1 MHGGGLSASP
11 GLAIE
16 GSGESG
22 PVVDLTVADEP
33 VALMQPT
40 AVASLPGE
48 RALRGGTR
56 YEVKLDG
63 WRTRAA
69 VRTGSRVDLRSR
81 RGTPL
86 ASRFADLAAAM
97 AGLPEG
103 LVLDGEVVAATSAG
117 TLDFLAL
124 QRTARARAAA
134 GLTVLYV
141 AFDVLAG
148 PGGIDVRRRPL
159 DERVAIL
166 GEVLAAHPG
175 GRVQGVAATSDLAT
189 ALGWMGALPEG
200 MEGCVAKAR
209 ASRYD
214 PRDRRS
220 WQKVRV
226 ADTVDLPLVGVVGP
240 ATRPR
245 HLVVRRDGR
254 LRLTSPQ
261 LTGPQARSV
270 ADALVGRVGGTRHDD
285 DLGVTVRDVAEGL
298 VAEVRAVSGRHQ
310 VLRFTRLRPDL

>member
-1 MHGGGLSASP
+1 M
-11 GLAIE
+11 
-16 GSGESG
+16 
-22 PVVDLTVADEP
+22 VDLTVADEP
-33 VALMQPT
+33 VALMQPA

-63 WRTRAA
+63 WRARAA
-69 VRTGSRVDLRSR
+69 VRTGGRVDLRSR

-86 ASRFADLAAAM
+86 TARFADLAASM

-159 DERVAIL
+159 DDRVAIL
-166 GEVLAAHPG
+166 GEVLAAHPV
-175 GRVQGVAATSDLAT
+175 GRVQGVAATSDHAT

-200 MEGCVAKAR
+200 MEGCVAKKPSHLGDSVFCESWWGSLSGWCR
-209 ASRYD
+209 TSCGSCSSGWC
-214 PRDRRS
+214 RR
-220 WQKVRV
+220 
-226 ADTVDLPLVGVVGP
+226 
-240 ATRPR
+240 
-245 HLVVRRDGR
+245 RRRGR
-254 LRLTSPQ
+254 R
-261 LTGPQARSV
+261 
-270 ADALVGRVGGTRHDD
+270 
-285 DLGVTVRDVAEGL
+285 
-298 VAEVRAVSGRHQ
+298 
-310 VLRFTRLRPDL
+310 